1 MHPVLSFVLS
11 VPLIIA
17 GAIGEPDECACAWVA
32 PVKPEDCLAEARRRI
47 LEADDAFGIIEA
59 ALDGEHV
66 ARLQSLR
73 QEPVRVFRSFEGIW
87 EGHWRALAVRQAWI
101 SVDARAQ
108 LVVVEDAGDKQRGIN
123 LVGADGQICGI
134 VVESGGRERLH
145 IGDVIG
151 AEDGTSQLRWR
162 SGDHTY
168 YERVVP
174 ALNGTREYEIVE
186 MLTDGERMRLGVVA
200 RYQSVGSEGT

>member
-17 GAIGEPDECACAWVA
+17 GAIGEPDECAWVA
-32 PVKPEDCLAEARRRI
+32 PVKPEDCLTEARRRI

-59 ALDGEHV
+59 ALDGDHGSRDTLE
-66 ARLQSLR
+66 SLR
-73 QEPVRVFRSFEGIW
+73 GEPVHVFRSFEGIW
-87 EGHWRALAVRQAWI
+87 EGHWRALAVRHAWI

-151 AEDGTSQLRWR
+151 AEDGTSQLRWQ

-186 MLTDGERMRLGVVA
+186 MLTDGELMRLGVVA
-200 RYQSVGSEGT
+200 RYQSVGAEGT